1 MDVRFT
7 WPLPDKSVS
16 SKLGS
21 ARSIVNYTIQASPG
35 GPGVL
40 RTKRLSILPGHS
52 RISQFPPNRALLDL
66 LLITQYRP
74 LPEEFK
80 STNPGSARCHCYITQ
95 CGPLPEESNHTIW
108 APPGG
113 VKFTEPGSARNYRQ
127 ITKNT
132 GFSSG
137 EVKSHHT
144 GSSRR
149 NLVHRTGLCPKLSL
163 DNTQYGPFSRRS

>member
-1 MDVRFT
+1 M
-7 WPLPDKSVS
+7 SVS
-16 SKLGS
+16 PGHSRIS
-21 ARSIVNYTIQASPG
+21 QFPANRSIVNYTIQISPG

-40 RTKRLSILPGHS
+40 RTKRLSISPGHS

-66 LLITQYRP
+66 LLITQYGP

-80 STNPGSARCHCYITQ
+80 SANPGSARCHCYITQ
-95 CGPLPEESNHTIW
+95 YGPLPEESNHTIW

-132 GFSSG
+132 GFSPG
-137 EVKSHHT
+137 GVKSHHT

-149 NLVHRTGLCPKLSL
+149 NLVHRTGLCPK
-163 DNTQYGPFSRRS
+163 TIAR